1 MNVTVARQ
9 MIGAEIL
16 KVRRNRSVM
25 AFALLLTV
33 GVVVLMYGYVALNH
47 ASNPLHTD
55 PAGGTLG
62 MHRGIRDLGEF
73 FGMLAAVLIGAEVG
87 TADLS
92 SRVFRDL
99 VSTGRP
105 RLALFGVRLPAA
117 AIVTLCLSAVAYA
130 LVLLAT
136 FVFADGTP
144 TPGLGLILQ
153 GAAWIALANVVVT
166 ALAVGVGSLTGSRA
180 LTLTAVIG
188 WQAILT
194 NVLVNVSSLGSVRD
208 ALLTPALSNLEPLN
222 PGSSDTPVI
231 MATGLALLVICA
243 WLVIPQLL
251 GAWRTQTR
259 DA

>member
-1 MNVTVARQ
+1 MTLTVARQ

-33 GVVVLMYGYVALNH
+33 GVVVLFYGYDAMQH
-47 ASNPLHTD
+47 ASDPVQNS
-55 PAGGTLG
+55 PAGGLNGFRHGVEALG
-62 MHRGIRDLGEF
+62 VF

-87 TADLS
+87 TADVS
-92 SRVFRDL
+92 SGVFRDL
-99 VSTGRP
+99 VATGRS
-105 RLALFGVRLPAA
+105 RLALFAVRLPAA
-117 AIVTLCLSAVAYA
+117 AIVSLCLSAAAYA

-136 FVFADGTP
+136 FVFAGGTA

-153 GAAWIALANVVVT
+153 SAGWIALANVVV
-166 ALAVGVGSLTGSRA
+166 AGVAVGVGSMSGSRA

-194 NVLVNVSSLGSVRD
+194 NLLVNVKSLGSVRD
-208 ALLTPALSNLEPLN
+208 ALLTPALQQLM
-222 PGSSDTPVI
+222 PVEGDRLDVV
-231 MATGLALLVICA
+231 MAVGIAVLVICA
-243 WLVIPQLL
+243 WLVIPQAL
-251 GAWRTQTR
+251 GAWRTQAR

>member
-1 MNVTVARQ
+1 MTPTIARQ

-16 KVRRNRSVM
+16 KVRRNRAVM

-33 GVVVLMYGYVALNH
+33 GVVVLMYGYVAIRH
-47 ASNPLHTD
+47 ASNPAQYG

-92 SRVFRDL
+92 SGVFRDL
-99 VSTGRP
+99 VTTGRS

-117 AIVTLCLSAVAYA
+117 AIVTLVMSAAAYG
-130 LVLLAT
+130 LVLIAT
-136 FVFADGTP
+136 FVFAGGTP
-144 TPGLGLILQ
+144 TPSLGVILQ
-153 GAAWIALANVVVT
+153 GTGWIALANVVVV

-194 NVLVNVSSLGSVRD
+194 SLLVNVSSLGSARD
-208 ALLTPALSNLEPLN
+208 VLLTPALSNLAPLN
-222 PGSSDTPVI
+222 FGSSDNPVS
-231 MATGLALLVICA
+231 MATGVAVAVICA
-243 WLVIPQLL
+243 WLVIPQLV
-251 GAWRTQTR
+251 GAWRTRTR

>member
-1 MNVTVARQ
+1 MTPTVARQ

-25 AFALLLTV
+25 AFAWLLTV
-33 GVVVLMYGYVALNH
+33 GVIVLLYGYIAIKH
-47 ASNPLHTD
+47 SSNPLQNE

-92 SRVFRDL
+92 SGVFRDL
-99 VSTGRP
+99 VTTGRS

-130 LVLLAT
+130 VVLVAT
-136 FVFADGTP
+136 FVFAGGTP

-153 GAAWIALANVVVT
+153 GAGWIALANVVVT

-194 NVLVNVSSLGSVRD
+194 SILVNVSSLGSARD
-208 ALLTPALSNLEPLN
+208 ALLTPALTQIMPLN
-222 PGSSDTPVI
+222 IGSGDHPVI
-231 MATGLALLVICA
+231 MATGISVAVICA
-243 WLVIPQLL
+243 WLAVPQLL
-251 GAWRTQTR
+251 GAWRTRTR

>member
-1 MNVTVARQ
+1 MTLTVARQ

-16 KVRRNRSVM
+16 KVRRNRAVM

-33 GVVVLMYGYVALNH
+33 GVIVLLYGYVAITH
-47 ASNPLHTD
+47 ASNPLQNE

-92 SRVFRDL
+92 SGVFRDL
-99 VSTGRP
+99 VTTGRS

-117 AIVTLCLSAVAYA
+117 AIVTLCLSAAAYA
-130 LVLLAT
+130 LVLVAT

-144 TPGLGLILQ
+144 TPGLGVILE
-153 GAAWIALANVVVT
+153 GAGWIALANVVVT

-194 NVLVNVSSLGSVRD
+194 SILVNVSSLGSARD
-208 ALLTPALSNLEPLN
+208 ALLTPALSTLEPVTF
-222 PGSSDTPVI
+222 GSNDNPVI
-231 MATGLALLVICA
+231 MATGIAVAVIGV
-243 WLVIPQLL
+243 WLVIPSLL
-251 GAWRTQTR
+251 GAWRTRTR

>member
-1 MNVTVARQ
+1 MTLTVARQ

-16 KVRRNRSVM
+16 KVRRNRGVM
-25 AFALLLTV
+25 AFALVLTV
-33 GVVVLMYGYVALNH
+33 GVVVLVYGYVAIRH
-47 ASNPLHTD
+47 ASNPLQNQ
-55 PAGGTLG
+55 PAGGTIGL
-62 MHRGIRDLGEF
+62 HRGVRDLGEF

-92 SRVFRDL
+92 SGVFRDL
-99 VSTGRP
+99 VTTGRS

-117 AIVTLCLSAVAYA
+117 AIVSLCLSGAAYA
-130 LVLLAT
+130 LVLVAT

-153 GAAWIALANVVVT
+153 SAGWIALANVVVT
-166 ALAVGVGSLTGSRA
+166 AVAVGVGSLTGSRA
-180 LTLTAVIG
+180 LTLTAIIG

-208 ALLTPALSNLEPLN
+208 ALLTPALDQFMPL
-222 PGSSDTPVI
+222 PGGSSDDPVV
-231 MATGLALLVICA
+231 MATGIALVVVCA
-243 WLVIPQLL
+243 WLVVPQMV
-251 GAWRTQTR
+251 GAWRTRTR

>member
-1 MNVTVARQ
+1 MTLTVARQ

-33 GVVVLMYGYVALNH
+33 GVVVLFYGYDAMQH
-47 ASNPLHTD
+47 ASDPVQNS
-55 PAGGTLG
+55 PAGGLNGFRHGVEALG
-62 MHRGIRDLGEF
+62 VF

-87 TADLS
+87 TADVS
-92 SRVFRDL
+92 SGVFRDL
-99 VSTGRP
+99 VATGRS
-105 RLALFGVRLPAA
+105 RLALFAVRLPAA
-117 AIVTLCLSAVAYA
+117 AIVSLCLSAAAYA

-136 FVFADGTP
+136 FVFADGTA

-153 GAAWIALANVVVT
+153 SAGWIALANVVV
-166 ALAVGVGSLTGSRA
+166 AGVAVGVGSMSGSRA

-194 NVLVNVSSLGSVRD
+194 NLLVNVKSLGSVRD
-208 ALLTPALSNLEPLN
+208 ALLTPALQQLM
-222 PGSSDTPVI
+222 PVKGERLDVV
-231 MATGLALLVICA
+231 MAVGIAVLVICA
-243 WLVIPQLL
+243 WLVIPQAL
-251 GAWRTQTR
+251 GAWRTQAR

>member
-1 MNVTVARQ
+1 MTLTVARQ

-25 AFALLLTV
+25 ALAWLLTV
-33 GVVVLMYGYVALNH
+33 GVVVLLYGYVALRH
-47 ASNPLHTD
+47 SSNPLHNE

-92 SRVFRDL
+92 SGVFRDL
-99 VSTGRP
+99 VSTGRS

-117 AIVTLCLSAVAYA
+117 AIVTLCMTGAAYA
-130 LVLLAT
+130 LVVVAT
-136 FVFADGTP
+136 FLFADGTP
-144 TPGLGLILQ
+144 TPGLGVILQ
-153 GAAWIALANVVVT
+153 GAGWIALANVAVT
-166 ALAVGVGSLTGSRA
+166 ALAVGVGSLSGSRA

-194 NVLVNVSSLGSVRD
+194 QLLVQVASLGSARD
-208 ALLTPALSNLEPLN
+208 ALLTPALTQIMPINAG
-222 PGSSDTPVI
+222 PGDHSVI
-231 MATGLALLVICA
+231 MATGVAILVICS
-243 WLVIPQLL
+243 WLAIPQLA
-251 GAWRTQTR
+251 GAWRTRTR
-259 DA
+259 DV

>member
-1 MNVTVARQ
+1 MTLTVARQ

-33 GVVVLMYGYVALNH
+33 GAIVLMYGYVAIRH
-47 ASNPLHTD
+47 ASNPLQNE

-92 SRVFRDL
+92 SGVFRDL
-99 VSTGRP
+99 VSTGRS

-117 AIVTLCLSAVAYA
+117 AIVTLCLSALAYA
-130 LVLLAT
+130 VVLLAT

-153 GAAWIALANVVVT
+153 GAGWIALANVVVV
-166 ALAVGVGSLTGSRA
+166 ALSVGVGSLTGSRA

-188 WQAILT
+188 WQAIVT
-194 NVLVNVSSLGSVRD
+194 NILVNVSSLGSVRD
-208 ALLTPALSNLEPLN
+208 ALLTPALSNLAPLN
-222 PGSSDTPVI
+222 FGSSDNSVV
-231 MATGLALLVICA
+231 MATGIAVVVICA
-243 WLVIPQLL
+243 WLLIPQLA
-251 GAWRTQTR
+251 GAWRTRAR

>member
-1 MNVTVARQ
+1 MTLTVARQ
-9 MIGAEIL
+9 MVGAEIL
-16 KVRRNRSVM
+16 KIRRNRPVM
-25 AFALLLTV
+25 ALAILLTV
-33 GVVVLMYGYVALNH
+33 GVVVLMYGYIAIQH
-47 ASNPLHTD
+47 ASNPLQNE
-55 PAGGTLG
+55 PAGGILG

-92 SRVFRDL
+92 SGVSRDL
-99 VSTGRP
+99 VTTGRS

-117 AIVTLCLSAVAYA
+117 AIVALCMSAAAYA
-130 LVLLAT
+130 LVLVAT
-136 FVFADGTP
+136 FLFADGTP

-153 GAAWIALANVVVT
+153 GAGWIALANVVVA

-194 NVLVNVSSLGSVRD
+194 NVLVDVSSLGSARD
-208 ALLTPALSNLEPLN
+208 ALLTPALTNLEPATF
-222 PGSSDTPVI
+222 GSSDNSVI
-231 MATGLALLVICA
+231 MATGVAIVVICA
-243 WLVIPQLL
+243 WLVIPQVV
-251 GAWRTQTR
+251 GAWRTRTR

>member
-1 MNVTVARQ
+1 MTLTVARQ

-33 GVVVLMYGYVALNH
+33 GVVVLFYGYDAIQH
-47 ASNPLHTD
+47 ASDPVQNS
-55 PAGGTLG
+55 PAGGLNGFRHGVEALG
-62 MHRGIRDLGEF
+62 VF

-87 TADLS
+87 TADVS
-92 SRVFRDL
+92 SGVFRDL
-99 VSTGRP
+99 VATGRS
-105 RLALFGVRLPAA
+105 RLALFAVRLPAA
-117 AIVTLCLSAVAYA
+117 AIVSLCLSAAAYA

-136 FVFADGTP
+136 FVFADGTA

-153 GAAWIALANVVVT
+153 SAGWIALANVVV
-166 ALAVGVGSLTGSRA
+166 AGVAVGVGSMSGSRA

-194 NVLVNVSSLGSVRD
+194 NLLVNVRPLGSVRD
-208 ALLTPALSNLEPLN
+208 ALLTPALQQLM
-222 PGSSDTPVI
+222 PVKGDRLDVV
-231 MATGLALLVICA
+231 MAVGIAVLVICA
-243 WLVIPQLL
+243 WLVIPQAL
-251 GAWRTQTR
+251 GAWRTQAR

>member
-1 MNVTVARQ
+1 MTLTVARQ

-33 GVVVLMYGYVALNH
+33 GGIVIMYGYVAIKH
-47 ASNPLHTD
+47 ASNPFQNE
-55 PAGGTLG
+55 PAGGALG
-62 MHRGIRDLGEF
+62 LHRGIRDLGEF

-92 SRVFRDL
+92 SGVFRDL
-99 VSTGRP
+99 VTTGRS

-117 AIVTLCLSAVAYA
+117 AIVTLCMSAAAYA
-130 LVLLAT
+130 LVVLAA
-136 FVFADGTP
+136 FLFADGTP
-144 TPGLGLILQ
+144 TPSLGLILQ
-153 GAAWIALANVVVT
+153 GAGWIALANVAVT
-166 ALAVGVGSLTGSRA
+166 AIAVGVGSLTGSRA

-194 NVLVNVSSLGSVRD
+194 NILINITSLGSARD

-222 PGSSDTPVI
+222 LASGDHTVG
-231 MATGLALLVICA
+231 MATGVAVIVIGA

-251 GAWRTQTR
+251 GAWRTRTR

>member
-1 MNVTVARQ
+1 MTLTIARQ

-33 GVVVLMYGYVALNH
+33 GVVVLVYGYVALQH
-47 ASNPLHTD
+47 ASNPLQNE

-92 SRVFRDL
+92 SGVFRDL
-99 VSTGRP
+99 VSTGRS
-105 RLALFGVRLPAA
+105 RLTLFGVRLPAA
-117 AIVTLCLSAVAYA
+117 AIVTLCLSAAAYA
-130 LVLLAT
+130 LVLVAT
-136 FVFADGTP
+136 FVFADATP

-153 GAAWIALANVVVT
+153 GAGWIALANVVVV
-166 ALAVGVGSLTGSRA
+166 ALSVGVGSLTGSRA

-188 WQAILT
+188 WQAIVT
-194 NVLVNVSSLGSVRD
+194 NLLVNVSSLGSARD
-208 ALLTPALSNLEPLN
+208 ALLTPALTQIMPLK
-222 PGSSDTPVI
+222 GGGGDTPVL
-231 MATGLALLVICA
+231 MATGIAVVVIGA
-243 WLVIPQLL
+243 WLVVPQLV
-251 GAWRTQTR
+251 GGWRTQTR

>member
-1 MNVTVARQ
+1 MTLAVARQ

-33 GVVVLMYGYVALNH
+33 GVVVLFYGYDAMQH
-47 ASNPLHTD
+47 ASDPVQNS
-55 PAGGTLG
+55 PAGGLNGFRHGVEALG
-62 MHRGIRDLGEF
+62 VF

-87 TADLS
+87 TADVS
-92 SRVFRDL
+92 SGVFRDL
-99 VSTGRP
+99 VATGRS
-105 RLALFGVRLPAA
+105 RLALFAVRLPAA
-117 AIVTLCLSAVAYA
+117 AIVSLCLSAAAYA

-136 FVFADGTP
+136 FVFADGTA

-153 GAAWIALANVVVT
+153 SAGWIALANVVV
-166 ALAVGVGSLTGSRA
+166 AGVAVGVGSMSGSRA

-194 NVLVNVSSLGSVRD
+194 NLLVNVRSLGSVRD
-208 ALLTPALSNLEPLN
+208 ALLTPALQQLM
-222 PGSSDTPVI
+222 PVKGDRLDVV
-231 MATGLALLVICA
+231 MAVGIAVLVICA
-243 WLVIPQLL
+243 WLVIPQAL
-251 GAWRTQTR
+251 GAWRTQAR